1 MSSKHTK
8 ILMLGWEFP
17 PYNSGGLGVACLGI
31 AQALTDCGVDIS
43 FVLPKKVDITHDSIR
58 LLFANVPNIRFTGVD
73 TGLTPYVTS
82 DEYDRIRSKVGD
94 IYGATL
100 FEETIRYAGLVRDIA
115 LNEEFDAIHA
125 HEWLSFLAGIEAKKA
140 TGKPLVVH
148 VHATSFDQSGG
159 GDVDPRVYRIEKL
172 GMEEADIVI
181 AISQFVKNTLVE
193 KYNINPDKIR
203 IVHNGT
209 EQISDGEKGGG
220 YKHEILAL
228 KDAGY
233 NVVLFLGRI
242 TVQKGP
248 DYFLKA
254 AKRVLEYEPKTIF
267 VLAGSGDMEGQMIR
281 ESVELGIADKVFFTG
296 FVRGDERSCL
306 LRSADLFVM
315 PSVSEPFGLVPL
327 EALVEGDTPVLISKQ
342 SGVSEVLKHA
352 LKVDFWDTEEMAN
365 KIIAVLR
372 HEPLAKQLTV
382 YGKNEVK
389 GITWDKAAHKI
400 IEIYKELI
408 SFFKFKVK

>member
-1 MSSKHTK
+1 MNKPTK

-31 AQALTDCGVDIS
+31 AQALVDCGVDIS
-43 FVLPKKVDITHDSIR
+43 FVLPKKIDIKHDSIN
-58 LLFANVPNIRFTGVD
+58 LLFANVPNISFTGVE
-73 TGLTPYVTS
+73 TGLSPYITS
-82 DEYDRIRSKVGD
+82 TEYSEIRSKVGD

-115 LNEEFDAIHA
+115 RGEDYDVIHA
-125 HEWLSFLAGIEAKKA
+125 HEWLSFLAGIEAKKV

-159 GDVDPRVYRIEKL
+159 GSVDPRVYRIEKL

-181 AISQFVKNTLVE
+181 AISQFVKNTLTE
-193 KYNINPDKIR
+193 KYGIDPNKIR
-203 IVHNGT
+203 IVHNGI
-209 EQISDGEKGGG
+209 EQIPESSGEGGSNS
-220 YKHEILAL
+220 KILAL
-228 KDAGY
+228 KNEGY
-233 NVVLFLGRI
+233 SMVLFLGRI

-254 AKRVLEYEPKTIF
+254 AKKVLELEPKTIF

-281 ESVELGIADKVFFTG
+281 QAAETGIGDKVFFTG

-306 LRSADLFVM
+306 FRSADLFVM

-342 SGVSEVLKHA
+342 SGVSEVLQNA
-352 LKVDFWDTEEMAN
+352 LKVDFWDIDDMAN

-372 HEPLAKQLTV
+372 HEPLSGQLV
-382 YGKNEVK
+382 KHGKKEVK
-389 GITWDKAAHKI
+389 GITWEKAAKKI
-400 IEIYKELI
+400 VEIYKNI
-408 SFFKFKVK
+408 